1 MKKSTG
7 IMGLTLIGILSIGS
21 VTAFAQSSNN
31 TVPKNTVMTEKAVEQ
46 DSYKANELKDVALNA
61 FQKNFNETIDTKNL
75 YERNHEFFEVDGRKF
90 YTAGWSNKDS
100 KFVNGNTAI
109 YYNAII
115 DAETNKIVNLDYRP
129 GEPKDQN
136 YKNFSYD
143 EAKNLA
149 TDFVKTNNILDG
161 KSYEFSEAQSK
172 EGIAAKDSKEAWE
185 YNFYFKYD
193 GGKTCLVNVNK
204 DLKKVT
210 QFALDIDADKTHG

>member
-7 IMGLTLIGILSIGS
+7 IMGLTLIGILSIGG
-21 VTAFAQSSNN
+21 VTAFANASNN

-46 DSYKANELKDVALNA
+46 DSYKANKLKEVALNA

-75 YERNHEFFEVDGRKF
+75 YERSNKF
-90 YTAGWSNKDS
+90 YEVNGHKFYMAEWCNKNS
-100 KFVNGNTAI
+100 ELVNGNTAI
-109 YYNAII
+109 FYTAVI
-115 DAETNKIVNLDYRP
+115 DAETNKIVSLQYQP

-149 TDFVKTNNILDG
+149 TNFVKANNILDG

-172 EGIAAKDSKEAWE
+172 EVNAAKGLWE
-185 YNFYFKYD
+185 YHFYFKYD
-193 GGKTCLVNVNK
+193 GGKTCIVNVNK
-204 DLKKVT
+204 ELKKVT
-210 QFALDIDADKTHG
+210 EFMLSDEDGSVG